1 MREVSH
7 SLQKSRQT
15 NMKSEVTLLLVIA
28 ISFVSGT
35 MYLHPVNKVIYIF
48 FQIRL
53 FQQIREILHIK
64 EYLIEIFTTV
74 FISLNCFTCA
84 DGC

>member
-1 MREVSH
+1 MGEVSH

-35 MYLHPVNKVIYIF
+35 MYLHPVNKVPIYNFSNNTIPK
-48 FQIRL
+48 
-53 FQQIREILHIK
+53 IREILHIK
-64 EYLIEIFTTV
+64 K
-74 FISLNCFTCA
+74 
-84 DGC
+84 

>member
-1 MREVSH
+1 MGEVSH

-35 MYLHPVNKVIYIF
+35 MYLHPVNKVIYII
-48 FQIRL
+48 FQITL
-53 FQQIREILHIK
+53 SQQIREILNIK
-64 EYLIEIFTTV
+64 E
-74 FISLNCFTCA
+74 NR
-84 DGC
+84 

>member
-1 MREVSH
+1 MGEVSH

-35 MYLHPVNKVIYIF
+35 MYLHPVNKVSIYNFSNNTIPK
-48 FQIRL
+48 
-53 FQQIREILHIK
+53 IREILHIK
-64 EYLIEIFTTV
+64 K
-74 FISLNCFTCA
+74 
-84 DGC
+84 